1 MSRYLSTSIIN
12 SMSRE
17 ICFRDFNKKLPALL
31 LRKSIN
37 ITPLR
42 RHQIHSALSTR
53 RMARMAENPYMA
65 RFPSWVPRLKEMMV
79 RLERRRFQKMRRS
92 KRARKRI
99 KKTKRTKKTRKGRK
113 ATLKAAMIR
122 KVDLSQSPSRGGP
135 SRSLRRLMM
144 LNLKRVARLLEEQA
158 SWKRVAR
165 GWVPSLRWANTAANQ
180 KWKWMVVN

>member
-1 MSRYLSTSIIN
+1 
-12 SMSRE
+12 
-17 ICFRDFNKKLPALL
+17 
-31 LRKSIN
+31 
-37 ITPLR
+37 
-42 RHQIHSALSTR
+42 
-53 RMARMAENPYMA
+53 
-65 RFPSWVPRLKEMMV
+65 VPRLKEMMV

-165 GWVPSLRWANTAANQ
+165 G
-180 KWKWMVVN
+180 